1 MGFTHMDGEGHPWM
15 VDVSDKP
22 KSDRT
27 AIAEGWVR
35 MSEDMSRAVLDG
47 KNSKGDVLQVAELA
61 GIGAVKRTSDLIP
74 LCHPLRID
82 HCSVICTVDL
92 KKGVHVLC
100 KVKAGD
106 VTGVEMEALTGVSVA
121 ALTVYDMCKAMD
133 KGMEIE
139 GVRLLRK
146 TGGKSG
152 SWIRASETYIDEGAI
167 DVATAEVSGL
177 SVGVLTVSDKG
188 SRGERVDTSGPALA
202 GMAKEMGF
210 SVEVCDVVPDDRD
223 LIADR
228 LIEWCDVRNLHLVL
242 ITGGTGL
249 SPRDVTPEALL
260 SVADREVPGMGERM
274 RGYSLAFTDRAILS
288 RATAATRGGTL
299 ILAMPGSERGARQC
313 FSAVQSVLVHGL
325 ETLRG
330 KTSDCG
336 HVHGSNHRKE

>member
-15 VDVSDKP
+15 VDVSDKA

-35 MSEDMSRAVLDG
+35 MSEDMSQAVMDG
-47 KNSKGDVLQVAELA
+47 KISKGDVLQVAELA
-61 GIGAVKRTSDLIP
+61 GIGAAKRTSDLIT

-82 HCSVICTVDL
+82 HCSVICTVDI

-139 GVRLLRK
+139 GVRLLSK

-152 SWIRASETYIDEGAI
+152 SWTRAHGTSSGVVLADEA
-167 DVATAEVSGL
+167 AGL
-177 SVGVLTVSDKG
+177 SAGVLTVSDKG
-188 SRGERVDTSGPALA
+188 SRGERRDTSGPALVD
-202 GMAKEMGF
+202 MAKEMGF
-210 SVEVCDVVPDDRD
+210 SVETCDIVPDERD
-223 LIADR
+223 FIAKR
-228 LIEWCDVRNLHLVL
+228 LIEWCDVKKLHLILV
-242 ITGGTGL
+242 TGGTGL
-249 SPRDVTPEALL
+249 SPRDVTPEAIL
-260 SVADREVPGMGERM
+260 SVADREVPGFGERM
-274 RGYSLAFTDRAILS
+274 RGYSLAFTERAILS
-288 RATAATRGGTL
+288 RGTAATRGGTL
-299 ILAMPGSERGARQC
+299 ILALPGSERGARQC
-313 FSAVQSVLVHGL
+313 FQAVRSALVHGL

-330 KTSDCG
+330 LSPDCG
-336 HVHGSNHRKE
+336 QIHGSKHRKE